1 MAISV
6 VLVEDHQV
14 VREGVRALLEAQP
27 DFAVVG
33 EAASGLGVSDLVE
46 RLTPDV
52 LIVDLMLPGLS
63 GLEVTRQVSHRVPT
77 THIIILSMHANEA
90 YVLQALSSGAAGYVL
105 KDSSAEDLVRAIHEV
120 MEGRRF
126 LSPPLSERAIE
137 AYMQKAQDAMFDP
150 YDALTSREREVL
162 HLAAEG
168 RTNAEIAAELS
179 ISPRTAEVHRANLM
193 RKLSLRNQTEL
204 IRYALRRGILPMDT

>member
-27 DFAVVG
+27 EFAVIG
-33 EAASGLGVSDLVE
+33 EAASGLGVTDLVE

-52 LIVDLMLPGLS
+52 LILDLMLPGLS
-63 GLEVTRQVSHRVPT
+63 GLEVARQVSHRIPT
-77 THIIILSMHANEA
+77 TRILVLSMHANEA
-90 YVLQALSSGAAGYVL
+90 YVLQALSSGASGYIL
-105 KDSSAEDLVRAIHEV
+105 KDSSAQDLVRAIHEV
-120 MEGRRF
+120 MAGRRF

-137 AYMQKAQDAMFDP
+137 AYMQKAQDALLDP

-168 RTNAEIAAELS
+168 RTNAEIATELS

>member
-27 DFAVVG
+27 DLAVIG
-33 EAASGLGVSDLVE
+33 EAASGLGVTDLVE
-46 RLTPDV
+46 RLTPDI
-52 LIVDLMLPGLS
+52 LILDLMLPGLS
-63 GLEVTRQVSHRVPT
+63 GLEVARQVSHRVPT
-77 THIIILSMHANEA
+77 TRILILSMHANEA
-90 YVLQALSSGAAGYVL
+90 YVLQALSSGASGYIL
-105 KDSSAEDLVRAIHEV
+105 KDSSAQDLVRAIHEV
-120 MEGRRF
+120 MEGHRF

-137 AYMQKAQDAMFDP
+137 AYMQKAQDALLDP

-168 RTNAEIAAELS
+168 RTNAEIATELS

-193 RKLSLRNQTEL
+193 RKLNLRNQTEL

>member
-1 MAISV
+1 MTIRV

-14 VREGVRALLEAQP
+14 VREGVRALLKAAS
-27 DFAVVG
+27 DFEIVG
-33 EAASGLGVSDLVE
+33 EAANGLGVVDLVE

-52 LIVDLMLPGLS
+52 LLIDLMLPGLS

-77 THIIILSMHANEA
+77 TRILILSMHANEA
-90 YVLQALSSGAAGYVL
+90 YVLQALSSGASGYIL
-105 KDSSAEDLVRAIHEV
+105 KGSSAEDVVRAIHEV
-120 MEGRRF
+120 MQGHRF

-137 AYMQKAQDAMFDP
+137 AYMQKAQNAMLDP
-150 YDALTSREREVL
+150 YDALTAREREVL

-168 RTNAEIAAELS
+168 RTNAEIASELS

-193 RKLSLRNQTEL
+193 RKLSLHNQTEL